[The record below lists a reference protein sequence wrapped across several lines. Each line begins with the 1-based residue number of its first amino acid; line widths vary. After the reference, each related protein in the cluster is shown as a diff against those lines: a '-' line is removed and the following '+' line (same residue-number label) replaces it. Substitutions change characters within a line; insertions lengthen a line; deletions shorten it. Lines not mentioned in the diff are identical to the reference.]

1 MKRFYN
7 LYNKFTQHVIGTI
20 IGLLVY
26 TSVSNSME
34 ISQCNKMWGVTQDA
48 NGEMLYKVAM
58 YMCIEDP
65 YNIYKNTYLKSSNTI
80 TSSTVLPNQT
90 NVTTTSVPIITT
102 TPLPNQTVNKTFNNS
117 YVSSTTTISPLLENE
132 NQFIDG
138 KTNTSR
144 KNITNAT
151 NLRTS
156 QVTKPNHQVN
166 TEDDSVKI
174 ILIISGIVLAHIA
187 LVGVVYYKKRK
198 RKVQDNK
205 IQKSLQPLP
214 PVRKPQLKPFA
225 NDVHPHPNKHQQ
237 VSNTHHKKEN
247 VTNKP
252 FYNTRKKP
260 LSVNINQ
267 HKTSNTNTNAN
278 TLTPNT
284 KQIFDESQ
292 RSVKKWYK
300 KTFPSELRQSS
311 NENPLP
317 PSYAM
322 KPSLPD
328 ENGNVKLMVDQ
339 KERDIRRNNPTHPSN
354 FAY

>member
-7 LYNKFTQHVIGTI
+7 LYNKFTQHVIGTT
-20 IGLLVY
+20 IGLLLY
-26 TSVSNSME
+26 MGVSKSME

-80 TSSTVLPNQT
+80 TSSTLFPNQT
-90 NVTTTSVPIITT
+90 GITTTSVPNTSTT
-102 TPLPNQTVNKTFNNS
+102 SLPNQTVDDILNNS
-117 YVSSTTTISPLLENE
+117 YTISTTTISPLLKNENQSISENE
-132 NQFIDG
+132 N
-138 KTNTSR
+138 TSYE
-144 KNITNAT
+144 NITMHT
-151 NLRTS
+151 NLRIS
-156 QVTKPNHQVN
+156 RVDN
-166 TEDDSVKI
+166 TTYQENAENDIVKT
-174 ILIISGIVLAHIA
+174 ILIISGILLAHIV

-205 IQKSLQPLP
+205 IQKSLQPPP

-225 NDVHPHPNKHQQ
+225 NDVHPHPNEHAS
-237 VSNTHHKKEN
+237 VSNIRHKKEN
-247 VTNKP
+247 ITNKP
-252 FYNTRKKP
+252 FYNTRKKQ

-267 HKTSNTNTNAN
+267 HKSSKPISNTN

-311 NENPLP
+311 IDNPLP

-339 KERDIRRNNPTHPSN
+339 KERDIRRNNPNNPTN